1 MPIGYRGPRASKEYW
16 LWLAGSNFNAI
27 EEHVHVAE
35 GDDALVICQEPGHV
49 SDTSV
54 QQDR

>member
-16 LWLAGSNFNAI
+16 LWLAGSNFDAI

-35 GDDALVICQEPGHV
+35 RDDALVTCHEPGHV